1 VAVGEEPTAP
11 IERIEKEHNL
21 WHDRFVRYYL
31 AGPDRSLRSVYHA
44 ESGNTSSPPAS
55 WVAAAK
61 DWRWKERAESYDAV
75 QRSNLLDDYE
85 TVRKDARAKRR
96 KTINALQELL
106 EAVLGAVDGE
116 ISATKLK
123 EIAATARTILE
134 QSRAEFEPVNPA
146 IVVNNAAT
154 VNSNSNTNEV
164 HLDLTD
170 DERRVLLESALELGL
185 IVSPE

>member
-1 VAVGEEPTAP
+1 MSDTAP
-11 IERIEKEHNL
+11 IERLESEPNL
-21 WHDRFVRYYL
+21 WFDRFIRYSL

-61 DWRWKERAESYDAV
+61 DWHWKERAESYDAV
-75 QRSNLLDDYE
+75 QRSNLWDDFE
-85 TVRKDARAKRR
+85 TARKEARAKRR

-106 EAVLGAVDGE
+106 ETVLGAVDGE
-116 ISATKLK
+116 ITSTKLK

-134 QSRAEFEPVNPA
+134 QSRAEFEPANPA
-146 IVVNNAAT
+146 IVVNNAAN
-154 VNSNSNTNEV
+154 VNSSSNTNEV

-170 DERRVLLESALELGL
+170 EERQRLLESAIELGL